1 MTLDDRANHIL
12 VFIGEGFIP
21 RLVIEVGDE
30 ATLYHKGNLV
40 MATIKSINATQIVG
54 LITRSAY
61 DPDMHP
67 DYVSGKEV
75 NFSEKNIFGISRKK
89 RQA

>member
-1 MTLDDRANHIL
+1 MTLDDRENHIL
-12 VFIGEGFIP
+12 VFIGEGAIP
-21 RLVIEVGDE
+21 RLVIEVDDE

-40 MATIKSINATQIVG
+40 MATIESINGNQIAG

-61 DPDMHP
+61 DPDLHT
-67 DYVSGKEV
+67 DYVSGKEI
-75 NFSEKNIFGISRKK
+75 NFSEKNVFGISRKI